1 MEQWKKLNYL
11 ASSLAP
17 DYSADGYMRGNLV
30 ELTIGGWLYKQV
42 GFVTGLSLALP
53 EESPWEIA
61 IPDSAGGPGLASDP
75 TVKEMPMICNVEGF
89 EFTPIHNFV
98 PSIQKNNY
106 GTDEIGNV
114 VTYGPQRYI
123 SLSNG
128 SRRMDNNYDRM
139 EPLETIASSGITPIK
154 SPLPTAPTTIPRPR
168 PLATLPTGNDIFNSS
183 DRLSAAID
191 RLNGTPV

>member
-42 GFVTGLSLALP
+42 GFIGGFALTLP

-89 EFTPIHNFV
+89 ELRLFIILYQV
-98 PSIQKNNY
+98 YKRIIMEQMKLVMLLLMVLKDILVY
-106 GTDEIGNV
+106 
-114 VTYGPQRYI
+114 
-123 SLSNG
+123 L
-128 SRRMDNNYDRM
+128 MDQEEWIIIMIEQNR
-139 EPLETIASSGITPIK
+139 
-154 SPLPTAPTTIPRPR
+154 
-168 PLATLPTGNDIFNSS
+168 
-183 DRLSAAID
+183 
-191 RLNGTPV
+191 